1 MEKMFYFLLFLLLFS
16 SDTFVAK
23 GQNADGI
30 GWKLVFSDEF
40 NQKNGSQPD
49 STKWSRHNR
58 YKGTWSRW
66 ISNSSKVVFIRNGS
80 LVCRAIPNQ
89 TEPGDTARM
98 LTGAINTRGKF
109 EFQYGKVEV
118 RMKTNRKQG
127 NFPAAWLAK
136 NNHFDQYGEID
147 IIESFGDKVS
157 AAHAIHSRLTYNQTN
172 HGQKNSFKSMDV
184 DATKW
189 HVYGIIW
196 TEKDVKWQIDGKTVA
211 YFEKTKDKSLLNK
224 GQWTF
229 DYPFFIILNQSV
241 GNGEYGNKGDTSQTY
256 ETRFDWIRV
265 YQRANSIGM
274 SPNSAA
280 ILE

>member
-1 MEKMFYFLLFLLLFS
+1 MRDMRKAVCFLLFLLLFS

-23 GQNADGI
+23 GQNADDRE
-30 GWKLVFSDEF
+30 WKLVFSDEF

-58 YKGTWSRW
+58 YSGTWSRW
-66 ISNSSKVVFIRNGS
+66 ISDSKKVVYVKNGA
-80 LVCRAIPNQ
+80 LVCRAIPNH

-118 RMKTNRKQG
+118 RMKTNKKQG

-147 IIESFGDKVS
+147 IVESFGDKVS
-157 AAHAIHSRLTYNQTN
+157 ATHAIHSQLTFTN
-172 HGQKNSFKSMDV
+172 AKHGQKNTFKSIEV

-189 HVYGIIW
+189 HVYGVIW
-196 TEKDVKWQIDGKTVA
+196 TENDVRWEIDGRTVA
-211 YFEKTKDKSLLNK
+211 YFEKSKDKTLLEN

-229 DYPFFIILNQSV
+229 DYPFFLILNQSV
-241 GNGEYGNKGDTSQTY
+241 GNGEYGSYGNIRQTY
-256 ETRFDWIRV
+256 ETFFDWIRV
-265 YQRANSIGM
+265 YQ
-274 SPNSAA
+274 
-280 ILE
+280 

>member
-1 MEKMFYFLLFLLLFS
+1 MMYMNKIICSIVMLLVFS

-23 GQNADGI
+23 GQNVEDRE
-30 GWKLVFSDEF
+30 WKLVFSDEF

-49 STKWSRHNR
+49 PTKWSRHDR

-66 ISNSSKVVFIRNGS
+66 ISNSPKVVYIKNGS
-80 LVCRAIPNQ
+80 LVCKAIPNVS
-89 TEPGDTARM
+89 EPQDTARM

-147 IIESFGDKVS
+147 IVESFGDRVS
-157 AAHAIHSRLTYNQTN
+157 ASHAIHSRLTYSHAN
-172 HGQKNSFKSMDV
+172 HGQKNIFKSSDV
-184 DATKW
+184 NAAKW
-189 HVYGIIW
+189 HVYGVIW
-196 TEKDVKWQIDGKTVA
+196 TEKDVRWEIDGKTVA
-211 YFEKTKDKSLLNK
+211 FFEKTTDKSLLEK

-229 DYPFFIILNQSV
+229 DFPFYLILNQSV
-241 GNGEYGNKGDTSQTY
+241 GNGEYGNYGNTNQIY
-256 ETRFDWIRV
+256 ETHFDWIRV
-265 YQRANSIGM
+265 YQRK
-274 SPNSAA
+274 P
-280 ILE
+280 